1 MKKLLSKIINKKAKI
16 GIIGLGYVGLPL
28 VREFLRVGFPV
39 IGFDVDN
46 KKVSLLNQGKSYI
59 KHIANKTIKDFVSSG
74 RFQAITNFSSLKNV
88 DVVIICVPTP
98 LNDYREPDLSYILET
113 TKTIALN
120 LKKGQ
125 LIVLESTTY
134 PGTTDEVILPL
145 LEQGS
150 LKVGQDIFLAFSPER
165 EDPSNKDFGLGSVP
179 KVVGGITP
187 GCLQL
192 AQTLYDQIVVKT
204 VPVSSPRVAEAT
216 KLLENIYRAVNIA
229 LVNELKMLFDR
240 MQIDI
245 FEVINAAK
253 TKPFGFQAFYPGPG
267 LGGHCI
273 PIDPFYLTWK
283 ARQYDFATRFIEL
296 AGEIN
301 TNMPYY
307 VFDKIVSALGQDGKS
322 IKNARIL
329 VLGTAYKKDIDD
341 QRESPALKIID
352 LLIKKKARVSYNDPN
367 VPRCF
372 GHQRFPG
379 IDLSSTSLT
388 PKHLKAIDCVVLVT
402 NHSAYNYEF
411 IAKHSK
417 LIVDTRNAFG
427 SVKKNK
433 ARIVP
438 A

>member
-1 MKKLLSKIINKKAKI
+1 M
-16 GIIGLGYVGLPL
+16 
-28 VREFLRVGFPV
+28 
-39 IGFDVDN
+39 
-46 KKVSLLNQGKSYI
+46 
-59 KHIANKTIKDFVSSG
+59 
-74 RFQAITNFSSLKNV
+74 
-88 DVVIICVPTP
+88 
-98 LNDYREPDLSYILET
+98 
-113 TKTIALN
+113 
-120 LKKGQ
+120 
-125 LIVLESTTY
+125 
-134 PGTTDEVILPL
+134 
-145 LEQGS
+145 
-150 LKVGQDIFLAFSPER
+150 
-165 EDPSNKDFGLGSVP
+165 
-179 KVVGGITP
+179 
-187 GCLQL
+187 
-192 AQTLYDQIVVKT
+192 
-204 VPVSSPRVAEAT
+204 
-216 KLLENIYRAVNIA
+216 
-229 LVNELKMLFDR
+229 
-240 MQIDI
+240 
-245 FEVINAAK
+245 
-253 TKPFGFQAFYPGPG
+253 
-267 LGGHCI
+267 GGHCI

>member
-229 LVNELKMLFDR
+229 LVNELKMLL
-240 MQIDI
+240 IACKLI
-245 FEVINAAK
+245 F
-253 TKPFGFQAFYPGPG
+253 
-267 LGGHCI
+267 LRL
-273 PIDPFYLTWK
+273 LTQQ
-283 ARQYDFATRFIEL
+283 RQSLLVSRLFIL
-296 AGEIN
+296 ALVWAG
-301 TNMPYY
+301 
-307 VFDKIVSALGQDGKS
+307 IVS
-322 IKNARIL
+322 
-329 VLGTAYKKDIDD
+329 
-341 QRESPALKIID
+341 
-352 LLIKKKARVSYNDPN
+352 LLI
-367 VPRCF
+367 
-372 GHQRFPG
+372 
-379 IDLSSTSLT
+379 L
-388 PKHLKAIDCVVLVT
+388 
-402 NHSAYNYEF
+402 F
-411 IAKHSK
+411 I
-417 LIVDTRNAFG
+417 
-427 SVKKNK
+427 
-433 ARIVP
+433 
-438 A
+438 